1 MSVEE
6 PEFKTAYPDR
16 YSLTKAF
23 SRENRKF
30 MTDAETLLWDYIR
43 NGALGVKFR
52 RQHIIGDYIA
62 DFACLSEMLIIELDG
77 GYHNTEE
84 QKEADMVRDAWL
96 TKMGYKVLRFT
107 NEELFGSIDNV
118 IKEIKNN
125 INITLPFSDVRG

>member
-1 MSVEE
+1 
-6 PEFKTAYPDR
+6 
-16 YSLTKAF
+16 
-23 SRENRKF
+23 